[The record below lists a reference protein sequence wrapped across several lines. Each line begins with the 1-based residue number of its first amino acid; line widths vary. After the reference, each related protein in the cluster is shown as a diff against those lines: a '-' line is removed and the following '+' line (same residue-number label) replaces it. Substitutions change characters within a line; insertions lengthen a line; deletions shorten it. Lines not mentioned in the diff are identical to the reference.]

1 MLISV
6 CVIDIALCLLLR
18 YIEFVP
24 QLFLAKTIKQ
34 LSEMANKLS
43 DKKNIADGISQK
55 LNKGTMKY
63 DEVQFLAGLL
73 GYEIEFKKVK

>member
-1 MLISV
+1 MGINKDLRI
-6 CVIDIALCLLLR
+6 LLLN
-18 YIEFVP
+18 E
-24 QLFLAKTIKQ
+24 AKTIKQ

-43 DKKNIADGISQK
+43 DKKYTADGISQK

-63 DEVQFLAGLL
+63 DEVQFLAGVL

>member
-1 MLISV
+1 MGVNKDLRI
-6 CVIDIALCLLLR
+6 LLLN
-18 YIEFVP
+18 E
-24 QLFLAKTIKQ
+24 AKTIKQ

-43 DKKNIADGISQK
+43 DKKYTADGISQK

-63 DEVQFLAGLL
+63 DEVQFLAGVL